1 MSRGVGITQENILQ
15 AAAEIADT
23 EGLNEVT
30 LAKLAKK
37 LQIRTPS
44 LYNHIDGL
52 QQLRKKLSI
61 YSMEQLYNDL
71 VQSSIGISGD
81 DAIRALGKAY
91 ITFARIHPGL
101 YESTFSLSDSSDIE
115 VQKAANKIVTLVV
128 RILNVYELDEESALH
143 VTRGLRSI
151 LHGFSSLEQMGGFGL
166 PLNIDISFQM
176 LMDAYLGGL
185 HIMKQNS
192 STKIN

>member
-1 MSRGVGITQENILQ
+1 MSRGVGITQENILE

-30 LAKLAKK
+30 LAELSKK

-71 VQSSIGISGD
+71 IQSTIGISGN
-81 DAIRALGKAY
+81 DAVRALGKAY
-91 ITFARIHPGL
+91 ITFARSHPGL
-101 YESTFSLSDSSDIE
+101 YESTFPSSDSNDIE
-115 VQKAANKIVTLVV
+115 VQKAANKIVVLVV
-128 RILNVYELDEESALH
+128 RILNAYELDEETALH

-151 LHGFSSLEQMGGFGL
+151 LHGFSSLEQKGGFGL
-166 PLNIDISFQM
+166 SIDIDTSFQL
-176 LMDAYLGGL
+176 LMDTYLEGL
-185 HIMKQNS
+185 HIMKQTRNKKS
-192 STKIN
+192 

>member
-15 AAAEIADT
+15 AAAEIADAN
-23 EGLNEVT
+23 GLNEVT
-30 LAKLAKK
+30 LAELAKK

-81 DAIRALGKAY
+81 DAIRALSKAY
-91 ITFARIHPGL
+91 LSFARIHPGL
-101 YESTFSLSDSSDIE
+101 YESTFSLSDSNDIE
-115 VQKAANKIVTLVV
+115 VQKAANKIVDLVV
-128 RILNVYELDEESALH
+128 RILNAYELDEESALH

-151 LHGFSSLEQMGGFGL
+151 LHGFSSLEQKGGFEL
-166 PLNIDISFQM
+166 SLNIDISFQL
-176 LMDAYLGGL
+176 LMDTYLEGL

-192 STKIN
+192 SKKS